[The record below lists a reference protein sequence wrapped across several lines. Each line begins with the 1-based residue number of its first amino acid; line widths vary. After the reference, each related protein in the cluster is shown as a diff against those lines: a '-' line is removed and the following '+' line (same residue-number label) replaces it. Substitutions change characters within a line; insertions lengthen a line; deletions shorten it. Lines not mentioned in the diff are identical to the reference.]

1 MVLASGHTPWSRPDL
16 PFLPAA
22 LHFPPPSLQPF
33 KLTRAELLQ
42 VLNLAP
48 CSEVEVHLIVE
59 ECEERLDEQQMA
71 QFLDIVSKHLPRP
84 QPA

>member
-1 MVLASGHTPWSRPDL
+1 MFATL
-16 PFLPAA
+16 PVT
-22 LHFPPPSLQPF
+22 PSLQPF

-59 ECEERLDEQQMA
+59 QCEERVDEQQMA
-71 QFLDIVSKHLPRP
+71 QFLEIVSKHLPRP